1 MLQTDGGNMSEKRS
15 TIYLR
20 NVPAD
25 VMREIE
31 AISAETG
38 ASIPEVARRL
48 LAGAV
53 ASRVKARK
61 QGEK

>member
-1 MLQTDGGNMSEKRS
+1 MSEKRS